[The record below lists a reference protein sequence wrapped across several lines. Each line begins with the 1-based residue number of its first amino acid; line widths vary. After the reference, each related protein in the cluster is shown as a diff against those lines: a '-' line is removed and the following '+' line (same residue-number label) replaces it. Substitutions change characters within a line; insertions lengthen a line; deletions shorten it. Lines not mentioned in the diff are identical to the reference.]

1 MRIRKSIAA
10 IGMLAVGALALSAC
24 SNGGGDAA
32 STDGAAAGGD
42 SFKIGVI
49 QLVQHPALDAAT
61 EGFQQA
67 FADAGIDAEFDVQ
80 VANGEQSTAATIAA
94 GFAGDSDI
102 DLVLAVATPAA
113 QSAATAITNVPV
125 LFTAVTDPV
134 AADLVAS
141 DEEPGGNVTGTSDLN
156 PVADQIE
163 LITQLDP
170 SVESVGVVYSSG
182 EVNSQVQVDLAQE
195 KADELGLELKTATVT
210 NVGEVPTALDSLGD
224 VDSIYVPTDNTV
236 VSGIDT
242 VLTYAADHKV
252 PVVSGDTG
260 PVEAGAVATLGLDYS
275 KLGVQTGEMAIRILQ
290 DGEDPATMPVEVQTE
305 FDLVVN
311 PKGAEAVGLEIPQ
324 DLLDQAAQV
333 IE

>member
-1 MRIRKSIAA
+1 MRIRKSLAA
-10 IGMLAVGALALSAC
+10 LGMLAVGSLALSAC

-32 STDGAAAGGD
+32 STDGAASGD
-42 SFKIGVI
+42 SFKVGVI

-61 EGFQQA
+61 AGFEQA
-67 FADAGIDAEFDVQ
+67 FTDAGIDVEFDVQ

-94 GFAGDSDI
+94 GFAGDPDI

-141 DEEPGGNVTGTSDLN
+141 AEEPGGNVTGTTDLN
-156 PVADQIE
+156 PVADQID

-170 SVESVGVVYSSG
+170 SVESVGIVYSSG

-242 VLTYAADHKV
+242 VLTYAADKQV

-260 PVEAGAVATLGLDYS
+260 PVESGAVATLGLDYT

-290 DGEDPATMPVEVQTE
+290 DGEDPATMAVEEQTE

-311 PKGAEAVGLEIPQ
+311 PAGAEAVGLEIPQ
-324 DLLDQAAQV
+324 EMLDEAATV
-333 IE
+333 VE

>member
-1 MRIRKSIAA
+1 
-10 IGMLAVGALALSAC
+10 MLAVGSLALSAC

-32 STDGAAAGGD
+32 STEGAASGD
-42 SFKIGVI
+42 SFKVGVI

-61 EGFQQA
+61 AGFEQA
-67 FADAGIDAEFDVQ
+67 FTDAGIDVEFDVQ

-94 GFAGDSDI
+94 GFAGDPDI

-141 DEEPGGNVTGTSDLN
+141 AEEPGGNVTGTTDLN
-156 PVADQIE
+156 PVADQID

-242 VLTYAADHKV
+242 VLTYAADHQV

-260 PVEAGAVATLGLDYS
+260 PVESGAVATLGLDYT

-290 DGEDPATMPVEVQTE
+290 DGEDPATMSVEEQTE

-311 PKGAEAVGLEIPQ
+311 PAGAEAVGLEIPQ
-324 DLLDQAAQV
+324 ELLDEAATV
-333 IE
+333 VE

>member
-1 MRIRKSIAA
+1 MRIRKSLAA
-10 IGMLAVGALALSAC
+10 FGMLAVGSLALSAC

-32 STDGAAAGGD
+32 STEGAASGD
-42 SFKIGVI
+42 SFKVGVI

-61 EGFQQA
+61 AGFEQA
-67 FADAGIDAEFDVQ
+67 FTDAGIDVEFDVQ

-94 GFAGDSDI
+94 GFAGDPDI

-141 DEEPGGNVTGTSDLN
+141 AEEPGGNVTGTTDLN
-156 PVADQIE
+156 PVADQID

-242 VLTYAADHKV
+242 VLTYAADHQV

-260 PVEAGAVATLGLDYS
+260 PVESGAVATLGLDYT

-290 DGEDPATMPVEVQTE
+290 DGEDPATMSVEEQTE

-311 PKGAEAVGLEIPQ
+311 PAGAEAVGLEIPQ
-324 DLLDQAAQV
+324 ELLDEAATV
-333 IE
+333 VE

>member
-1 MRIRKSIAA
+1 MRIRKSLAA
-10 IGMLAVGALALSAC
+10 LGMLAVGSLALSAC
-24 SNGGGDAA
+24 SNGGDAG
-32 STDGAAAGGD
+32 STEGAGGGGD
-42 SFKIGVI
+42 DTFKIGVI

-67 FADAGIDAEFDVQ
+67 FTEAGIDAEFDIQ

-94 GFAGDSDI
+94 GFAGDPDI

-113 QSAATAITNVPV
+113 QSAATAITEIPV

-141 DEEPGGNVTGTSDLN
+141 AEEPGGNVTGTTDLN

-163 LITQLDP
+163 LITELAPDA
-170 SVESVGVVYSSG
+170 ESVGIVYSSG

-195 KADELGLELKTATVT
+195 KADELGLELKTATIT

-242 VLTYAADHKV
+242 VLTYAENNQV

-260 PVEAGAVATLGLDYS
+260 PVESGAVATLGLDYS

-290 DGEDPATMPVEVQTE
+290 DGEDPATMAVEEQTE

-311 PKGAEAVGLEIPQ
+311 PAGAEAVGIELPQ
-324 DLLDQAAQV
+324 DLIDRAARV
-333 IE
+333 IA

>member
-1 MRIRKSIAA
+1 M
-10 IGMLAVGALALSAC
+10 
-24 SNGGGDAA
+24 
-32 STDGAAAGGD
+32 
-42 SFKIGVI
+42 
-49 QLVQHPALDAAT
+49 
-61 EGFQQA
+61 
-67 FADAGIDAEFDVQ
+67 
-80 VANGEQSTAATIAA
+80 
-94 GFAGDSDI
+94 
-102 DLVLAVATPAA
+102 
-113 QSAATAITNVPV
+113 PV

-141 DEEPGGNVTGTSDLN
+141 AEEPGGNVTGTTDLN
-156 PVADQIE
+156 PVADQID

-170 SVESVGVVYSSG
+170 SVESVGIVYSSG

-195 KADELGLELKTATVT
+195 KADELGRELKTATVT

-242 VLTYAADHKV
+242 VLTYAADKQV

-260 PVEAGAVATLGLDYS
+260 AVEAGAVASRGLDYT

-290 DGEDPATMPVEVQTE
+290 DGEDPATMAVEEQTE

-311 PKGAEAVGLEIPQ
+311 PAGAEAVGLEIPQ
-324 DLLDQAAQV
+324 EMLDEAATV
-333 IE
+333 VE

>member
-1 MRIRKSIAA
+1 
-10 IGMLAVGALALSAC
+10 MLAVGSLALSAC

-32 STDGAAAGGD
+32 STDGAASGD
-42 SFKIGVI
+42 SFKVGVI

-61 EGFQQA
+61 AGFEQA
-67 FADAGIDAEFDVQ
+67 FTDAGIDVEFDVQ

-94 GFAGDSDI
+94 GFAGDQDI

-141 DEEPGGNVTGTSDLN
+141 AEEPGGNVTGTTDLN
-156 PVADQIE
+156 PVADQID

-170 SVESVGVVYSSG
+170 SVESVGIVYSSG

-195 KADELGLELKTATVT
+195 RADELGLELKTATVT

-242 VLTYAADHKV
+242 VLTYTADKQV

-260 PVEAGAVATLGLDYS
+260 PVESGAVATLGLDYT

-290 DGEDPATMPVEVQTE
+290 DGEDPATMAVEEQTE

-311 PKGAEAVGLEIPQ
+311 PAGAEAVGLEIPQ
-324 DLLDQAAQV
+324 EMLDEAATV
-333 IE
+333 VE

>member
-1 MRIRKSIAA
+1 MRIRKSLAA
-10 IGMLAVGALALSAC
+10 LGMLAVGSLALSAC

-32 STDGAAAGGD
+32 STDGAASGE
-42 SFKIGVI
+42 SFKVGVI

-61 EGFQQA
+61 AGFEQA
-67 FADAGIDAEFDVQ
+67 FTDAGIDVQFDVQ

-94 GFAGDSDI
+94 GFAGDPDI

-141 DEEPGGNVTGTSDLN
+141 AEEPGGNVTGTTDLN
-156 PVADQIE
+156 PVADQID

-170 SVESVGVVYSSG
+170 SVESVGIVYSSG

-242 VLTYAADHKV
+242 VLTYAADHQV

-260 PVEAGAVATLGLDYS
+260 PVESGAVATLGLDYT

-290 DGEDPATMPVEVQTE
+290 DGEDPATMAVEEQTE

-311 PKGAEAVGLEIPQ
+311 PAGAEAVGLEIPQ
-324 DLLDQAAQV
+324 ELLDEAATV
-333 IE
+333 VE

>member
-1 MRIRKSIAA
+1 MRIRKSLAA
-10 IGMLAVGALALSAC
+10 LGMLAVGSLALSAC

-32 STDGAAAGGD
+32 STDGAASGD
-42 SFKIGVI
+42 SFKVGVI

-61 EGFQQA
+61 AGFEQA
-67 FADAGIDAEFDVQ
+67 FTDAGIDVEFDVQ

-94 GFAGDSDI
+94 GFAGDQDI

-141 DEEPGGNVTGTSDLN
+141 AEEPGGNVTGTTDLN
-156 PVADQIE
+156 PVADQID

-170 SVESVGVVYSSG
+170 SVESVGIVYSSG

-195 KADELGLELKTATVT
+195 RADELGLELKTATVT

-242 VLTYAADHKV
+242 VLTYTADKQV

-260 PVEAGAVATLGLDYS
+260 PVESGAVATLGLDYT

-290 DGEDPATMPVEVQTE
+290 DGEDPATMAVEEQTE

-311 PKGAEAVGLEIPQ
+311 PAGAEAVGLEIPQ
-324 DLLDQAAQV
+324 EMLDEAATV
-333 IE
+333 VE

>member
-1 MRIRKSIAA
+1 MRIRKSLAA
-10 IGMLAVGALALSAC
+10 LGMLAVGSLALSAC

-32 STDGAAAGGD
+32 STDGAASGE
-42 SFKIGVI
+42 SFKVGVI

-61 EGFQQA
+61 AGFEQA
-67 FADAGIDAEFDVQ
+67 FTDAGIDVQFDVQ

-94 GFAGDSDI
+94 GFAGDPDI

-141 DEEPGGNVTGTSDLN
+141 AEEPGGNVTGTTDLN
-156 PVADQIE
+156 PVADQID

-170 SVESVGVVYSSG
+170 SVESVGIVYSSG
-182 EVNSQVQVDLAQE
+182 EVNSHVQVDLAQE

-242 VLTYAADHKV
+242 VLTYAADHQV

-260 PVEAGAVATLGLDYS
+260 PVESGAVATLGLDYT

-290 DGEDPATMPVEVQTE
+290 DGEDPATMAVEEQTE

-311 PKGAEAVGLEIPQ
+311 PAGAEAVGLEIPQ
-324 DLLDQAAQV
+324 ELLDEAATV
-333 IE
+333 VE

>member
-1 MRIRKSIAA
+1 
-10 IGMLAVGALALSAC
+10 MLAVGSLALSAC

-32 STDGAAAGGD
+32 STDGAASGD
-42 SFKIGVI
+42 SFKVGVI

-61 EGFQQA
+61 AGFEQA
-67 FADAGIDAEFDVQ
+67 FTDAGIDVEFDVQ

-94 GFAGDSDI
+94 GFAGDPDI

-141 DEEPGGNVTGTSDLN
+141 AEEPGGNVTGTTDLN
-156 PVADQIE
+156 PVADQID

-170 SVESVGVVYSSG
+170 SVESVGIVYSSG

-242 VLTYAADHKV
+242 VLTYAADKQV

-260 PVEAGAVATLGLDYS
+260 PVESGAVATLGLDYT

-290 DGEDPATMPVEVQTE
+290 DGEDPATMAVEEQTE

-311 PKGAEAVGLEIPQ
+311 PAGAEAVGLEIPQ
-324 DLLDQAAQV
+324 EMLDEAATV
-333 IE
+333 VE